1 MKWRIRD
8 LKYDSL
14 ISGQK
19 VQPWINLFKWLIDR
33 NLFAWI
39 NEICKQFLI

>member
-8 LKYDSL
+8 LNYDSA
-14 ISGQK
+14 IGGQK
-19 VQPWINLFKWLIDR
+19 VQPWINLFKRLIDR